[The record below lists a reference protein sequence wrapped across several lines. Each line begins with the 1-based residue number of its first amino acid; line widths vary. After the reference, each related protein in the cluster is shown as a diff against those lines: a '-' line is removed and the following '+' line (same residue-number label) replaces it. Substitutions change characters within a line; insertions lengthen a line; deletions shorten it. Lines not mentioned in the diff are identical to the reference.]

1 MKWHG
6 AYTGILYILCHA
18 ECQPVVGATGMGLD
32 KVLYIKPYFS
42 DKVLATH
49 LRRDKQKG

>member
-1 MKWHG
+1 MTIT
-6 AYTGILYILCHA
+6 YRVPYILCYA
-18 ECQPVVGATGMGLD
+18 ECQPVVGATRMGLD

-42 DKVLATH
+42 DTH